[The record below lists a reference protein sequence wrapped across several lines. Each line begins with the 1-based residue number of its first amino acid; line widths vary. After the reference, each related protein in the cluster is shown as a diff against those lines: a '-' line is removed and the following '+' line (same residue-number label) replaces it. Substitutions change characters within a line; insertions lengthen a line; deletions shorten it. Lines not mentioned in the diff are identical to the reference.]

1 MNTALRRHWPVVIA
15 IAHLVLAVLYG
26 IVNPPYEANDET
38 GHFGFVNY
46 VVATKTL
53 PNALSENDRAL
64 LDQSHQPP
72 LYYVVQAVLTGWIDR
87 SDGQTPTPNVFAFDG
102 TNRRGMRLLLRQ
114 PDDGVPW
121 QGTILALHAAR
132 LVSAMLGA
140 LSIFLVARI
149 ALLAF
154 PDAPAI
160 AALATALA
168 AFNPLAVFI
177 SSMVNNDVMVT
188 LVGTFTAWLLLR
200 ITLAASAPRAR
211 EFVFLGLA
219 LGLCALSKNSSY
231 AIIVFALAL
240 LLVLARRRRWPIR
253 DALIR
258 AAAVALPLTLL
269 AGPYFVSNLV
279 RYGRLVV
286 DRNVANPLL
295 TQPTAVIGEGL
306 SVALRDQ
313 WLPQVFVNAFR
324 TFWGAFGWS
333 NVQYPDWIYS
343 LIAVFCGLGLIGF
356 AFGLRRAPAR
366 QRSALIL
373 LGGFGV
379 AMMLLP
385 LYRALYFQSSALLAG
400 RYLMPA
406 LGAYSCALAF
416 GWASLLAAPGARP
429 VRQGVFAAIGLVF
442 LVLAVAT
449 PFTLLLPAYV
459 VPLTAGTQTTPLLT
473 FEDKAQLVALEANNA
488 YLQDSEGKRQYA
500 HVTATWRAL
509 ERSNAQLA
517 FGISVLGSNE
527 RVLGMINV
535 FPARGNFPSTNW
547 RAGDT
552 WEESYDI
559 LIDQPCAGL
568 PALGRINVAV
578 YEAEV
583 QDAGSAFPTVKAGR
597 GLKALDAMGR
607 PITPIVGRFRLG
619 DPAAMAIFWQP
630 ALAMFDG
637 IALREAHAPAEARAG
652 ETISIKLT
660 YETWKSNGVEAKVFA
675 HALDAS
681 GALLAQDDH
690 TPVGGNYPTDFWR
703 PGECVTESFALKLP
717 RDAPSVV
724 TLVSGF
730 YDTRTF
736 KRFPTGKPNDVV
748 TLGQVRVSPAVP

>member
-1 MNTALRRHWPVVIA
+1 MIAALRRNWPVAIA
-15 IAHLVLAVLYG
+15 IAHLFLAVLYG

-38 GHFGFVNY
+38 GHFGFVNH

-53 PNALSENDRAL
+53 PNALSEENRAL

-72 LYYVVQAVLTGWIDR
+72 LYYVIQAVVTGWIDR
-87 SDGQTPTPNVFAFDG
+87 SDGRTPTPNVFAFDG

-132 LVSAMLGA
+132 LVSAALGA
-140 LSIFLVARI
+140 LSIYLVARI
-149 ALLAF
+149 ALLVL
-154 PDAPAI
+154 PDSPAT

-188 LVGTFTAWLLLR
+188 LVGTLTAWLLLR
-200 ITLAASAPRAR
+200 ITLSVSAPRTR
-211 EFVFLGLA
+211 EFVFLGLT
-219 LGLCALSKNSSY
+219 LGLGVLSKNSSY
-231 AIIVFALAL
+231 AMIGFAALL
-240 LLVLARRRRWPIR
+240 LLVLAWRRRWPIR
-253 DALIR
+253 DALAR
-258 AAAVALPLTLL
+258 GAAVALPFALL

-343 LIAVFCGLGLIGF
+343 LIAVFCAMGLVGFVLGLP
-356 AFGLRRAPAR
+356 RAPAR
-366 QRSALIL
+366 QRNALSVL
-373 LGGFGV
+373 AGFGL
-379 AMMLLP
+379 AMMVLP

-406 LGAYSCALAF
+406 LGAYTSALAF
-416 GWASLLAAPGARP
+416 GWASLLVAPRLRRFRLGVLTAAGLT
-429 VRQGVFAAIGLVF
+429 FA
-442 LVLAVAT
+442 VLAVAT
-449 PFTLLLPAYV
+449 PFALLLPAYV
-459 VPLTAGTQTTPLLT
+459 VPITSGNRDTPLLT
-473 FEDKAQLVALEANNA
+473 FEDKAQLVALEANNV
-488 YLQDSEGKRQYA
+488 YLQDSEGERQYA

-509 ERSNAQLA
+509 ARSDAQLA
-517 FGISVLGSNE
+517 FGISVLGTNE

-547 RAGDT
+547 HAGDI
-552 WEESYDI
+552 WQESYDI

-597 GLKALDAMGR
+597 GLQALDAAGR

-619 DPAAMAIFWQP
+619 DPVAMAVFWQP
-630 ALAMFDG
+630 PLAMFDG
-637 IALREAHAPAEARAG
+637 IALREARAPAEARAG
-652 ETISIKLT
+652 EIISVTLT
-660 YETWKSNGVEAKVFA
+660 YETWKSTSVEAKVFA
-675 HALDAS
+675 HVLGPS

-690 TPVGGNYPTDFWR
+690 APVGGNYPTDFWR

-717 RDAPSVV
+717 REAPGVV
-724 TLVSGF
+724 TLVAGF
-730 YDTRTF
+730 YDARNF

-748 TLGQVRVSPAVP
+748 TLGQVLVAPAP

>member
-1 MNTALRRHWPVVIA
+1 MNAALRRNWPVAIA
-15 IAHLVLAVLYG
+15 IAHLILAILYG

-38 GHFGFVNY
+38 GHFGFVNH

-53 PNALSENDRAL
+53 PNALSEDNRAL

-72 LYYVVQAVLTGWIDR
+72 LYYVVQAIMTGWIDR

-114 PDDGVPW
+114 PEDGVPW

-132 LVSAMLGA
+132 LVSALLGA
-140 LSIFLVARI
+140 LSIYLVARI
-149 ALLAF
+149 ALLTF

-188 LVGTFTAWLLLR
+188 LVGTLTAWLLLR
-200 ITLAASAPRAR
+200 VTLSQSAPRLR
-211 EFVFLGLA
+211 TFIFLGLA
-219 LGLCALSKNSSY
+219 LGLCVLSKNSSY
-231 AIIVFALAL
+231 AIIVFALVL
-240 LLVLARRRRWPIR
+240 LLVLAGRRRWAMR
-253 DALIR
+253 DALAR
-258 AAAVALPLTLL
+258 GAAVALPFLLL
-269 AGPYFVSNLV
+269 AGPYFVSNMV

-286 DRNVANPLL
+286 DRNVTNPLL

-333 NVQYPDWIYS
+333 NVQYPDWIYG
-343 LIAVFCGLGLIGF
+343 LIALFCAAGLVGF
-356 AFGLRRAPAR
+356 ASGLRRAPAG
-366 QRSALIL
+366 QRKALIVL
-373 LGGFGV
+373 VGFGLS
-379 AMMLLP
+379 MMLLP
-385 LYRALYFQSSALLAG
+385 LYRALYFQSPALLAG

-416 GWASLLAAPGARP
+416 GWASLLSAPRLRP
-429 VRQGVFAAIGLVF
+429 VRPGVFAAVGLTF
-442 LVLAVAT
+442 AVLAVAT
-449 PFTLLLPAYV
+449 PFALLLPAYI
-459 VPLTAGTQTTPLLT
+459 VPVTQGAQTAPLLT
-473 FEDKAQLVALEANNA
+473 FEDKAQLVALDANNV
-488 YLQDSEGKRQYA
+488 YLQDSEGERQYA

-509 ERSNAQLA
+509 GRSNAQLA

-535 FPARGNFPSTNW
+535 FPARGNYPSTNW
-547 RAGDT
+547 HAGDT
-552 WEESYDI
+552 WQESYDI

-597 GLKALDAMGR
+597 GLPALDAAGR

-637 IALREAHAPAEARAG
+637 VALREARAPADARAG
-652 ETISIKLT
+652 ESLSVTLT
-660 YETWKSNGVEAKVFA
+660 YETWKSPGIEAKVFV

-690 TPVGGNYPTDFWR
+690 APVGGNYPTDFWR

-717 RDAPSVV
+717 RDASGVV
-724 TLVSGF
+724 TLVTGF

-736 KRFPTGKPNDVV
+736 KRFATGKPNDVV
-748 TLGQVRVSPAVP
+748 TLGQVRLSPAP